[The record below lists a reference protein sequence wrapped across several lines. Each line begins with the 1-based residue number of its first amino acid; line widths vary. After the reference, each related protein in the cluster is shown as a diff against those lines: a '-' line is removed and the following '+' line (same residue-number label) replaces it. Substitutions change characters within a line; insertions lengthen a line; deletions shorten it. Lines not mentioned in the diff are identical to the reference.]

1 MKAFIL
7 SNDKDLKALI
17 QRTCQAHQPA
27 LEIIQPLPGMQADAG
42 LTALN
47 LPDVVVVDANSY
59 GGKSLEIIA
68 AMTQKYPKAVFML
81 LSSDRSSETLI
92 EAMRLGVRE
101 VIALPIVLPDLQSAF
116 KRITEKISTTEKKEG
131 KLLSFLSCKGGSGTT
146 FIAANLAY
154 ALSALGRKRVLLID
168 LNQQFGDA
176 ALYVS
181 DLKASLALSDVCSSV
196 DRMDLN
202 LLESSVLHV
211 TPNFSILASSDQ
223 IENSSDIHLDQFAS
237 LLQFVRQQYD
247 FTIMDLGRQI
257 NPVNVRAL
265 DVSDFIY
272 PIFQQSLPF
281 LRNGRRLFEIFSALG
296 YKQEKI
302 HIVINR
308 FENSASLDIA
318 EYERVLGQRVAY
330 RVPNNHEVVNES
342 INQGLPVLQMARSSP
357 ITKSL
362 VEWVNG
368 LVDISTPSTTSLIR
382 RIFVRN
388 SAPLDLFR

>member
-7 SNDKDLKALI
+7 SNVKDLKAKI

-47 LPDVVVVDANSY
+47 LPIVVVVDANSY

-81 LSSDRSSETLI
+81 LSSDHSSETLI

-116 KRITEKISTTEKKEG
+116 KRITEKINTTEKKEG

-181 DLKASLALSDVCSSV
+181 DLKVSLALSDVCSSV
-196 DRMDLN
+196 NRMDLN
-202 LLESSVLHV
+202 LLESGVLHV

-308 FENSASLDIA
+308 FESSASLDIA
-318 EYERVLGQRVAY
+318 EYERVLGQHVAY

-362 VEWVNG
+362 VEWVNS
-368 LVDISTPSTTSLIR
+368 LVDISSPVTTSLIR

-388 SAPLDLFR
+388 SATHDLFH

>member
-342 INQGLPVLQMARSSP
+342 INQGLPVLEMARSSP

-362 VEWVNG
+362 VEWVNS
-368 LVDISTPSTTSLIR
+368 LVDISSPVTTSLIR

-388 SAPLDLFR
+388 SATHDLFR

>member
-362 VEWVNG
+362 VEWVNS
-368 LVDISTPSTTSLIR
+368 LVDISSPVTTSLIR

-388 SAPLDLFR
+388 SATHDLFR

>member
-1 MKAFIL
+1 MKALIL
-7 SNDKDLKALI
+7 SNDKETKALI
-17 QRTCQAHQPA
+17 QRTCQVHQPA
-27 LEIIQPLPGMQADAG
+27 LEIIQPLLGMQSDVG
-42 LTALN
+42 LITLN
-47 LPDVVVVDANSY
+47 SPDVVVIDANGY
-59 GGKSLEIIA
+59 GDKSLEIIA
-68 AMTQKYPKAVFML
+68 SMTQKYPKAFFML
-81 LSSDRSSETLI
+81 LSSDRSSEMLI

-101 VIALPIVLPDLQSAF
+101 VVALPIVLPDLQAALQ
-116 KRITEKISTTEKKEG
+116 RITEKISTTEKNEG

-181 DLKASLALSDVCSSV
+181 DLKASLALSDVCNSV

-211 TPNFSILASSDQ
+211 TPNFNILASSDQ
-223 IENSSDIHLDQFAS
+223 VENSADIHVDQFSS
-237 LLQFVRQQYD
+237 LLQFVRQHYD

-257 NPVNVRAL
+257 NPINVRAL

-296 YKQEKI
+296 YRQEKI
-302 HIVINR
+302 QIVINR
-308 FENSASLDIA
+308 FESSASLDAA
-318 EYERVLGQRVAY
+318 EYERVLGQRVAH
-330 RVPNNHEVVNES
+330 RIPNNHEVVNES

>member
-1 MKAFIL
+1 MKALIL
-7 SNDKDLKALI
+7 SNDKETKALI
-17 QRTCQAHQPA
+17 QRTCQVHQPA
-27 LEIIQPLPGMQADAG
+27 LEIIQPLPGMQSDVG
-42 LTALN
+42 LITLN
-47 LPDVVVVDANSY
+47 SPDVVVIDANGY
-59 GGKSLEIIA
+59 GDKSLEIVA
-68 AMTQKYPKAVFML
+68 SMTQKYPKAFFML
-81 LSSDRSSETLI
+81 LSSDRSSEMLI

-101 VIALPIVLPDLQSAF
+101 VVALPIVLPDLQAALQ
-116 KRITEKISTTEKKEG
+116 RITEKISTTEKNEG

-181 DLKASLALSDVCSSV
+181 DLKASLALSDVCNSV

-211 TPNFSILASSDQ
+211 TPNFNILASSDQ
-223 IENSSDIHLDQFAS
+223 VENSADIHVDQFSS
-237 LLQFVRQQYD
+237 LLQFVRQHYD

-296 YKQEKI
+296 YRQEKI
-302 HIVINR
+302 QIVINR
-308 FENSASLDIA
+308 FESSASLDAA
-318 EYERVLGQRVAY
+318 EYERVLGQRVTH
-330 RVPNNHEVVNES
+330 RIPNNHEIVNES

-362 VEWVNG
+362 VEWVNS

>member
-1 MKAFIL
+1 MKALIL
-7 SNDKDLKALI
+7 SNDKETKALI
-17 QRTCQAHQPA
+17 QRTCQVHQPA
-27 LEIIQPLPGMQADAG
+27 LEIIQPLPGMQSDVG
-42 LTALN
+42 LITLN
-47 LPDVVVVDANSY
+47 SPDVVVIDANGY
-59 GGKSLEIIA
+59 GDKSLEIVA
-68 AMTQKYPKAVFML
+68 SMTQKYPKAFFML
-81 LSSDRSSETLI
+81 LSSDRSSEMLI

-101 VIALPIVLPDLQSAF
+101 VVALPIVLPDLQAALQ
-116 KRITEKISTTEKKEG
+116 RITEKISTTDKNEG

-181 DLKASLALSDVCSSV
+181 DLKASLALSDVCNSV

-211 TPNFSILASSDQ
+211 TPNFNILASSDQ
-223 IENSSDIHLDQFAS
+223 VENSADIHVDQFSS
-237 LLQFVRQQYD
+237 LLQFVRQHYD

-257 NPVNVRAL
+257 NPINVRAL
-265 DVSDFIY
+265 DISDFIY

-296 YKQEKI
+296 YRQEKI
-302 HIVINR
+302 QIVINR
-308 FENSASLDIA
+308 FESSASLDAA
-318 EYERVLGQRVAY
+318 EYERVLGQRVTH
-330 RVPNNHEVVNES
+330 RIPNNHEIVNES

-362 VEWVNG
+362 VEWVNS